1 MSGAGERAAAAGDRA
16 ATKAKGTAR
25 QAHGSETLDHLARAG
40 LVAFGVVHL
49 VLGWLALQLALGD
62 REGSTSTSGAIQTLL
77 EQPAGPVIVWAVALG
92 MALLVVW
99 QVLEALLGHRTYDGL
114 DRVRKRVTSA
124 GKAVVY
130 AVIAVSAARKA
141 AGDGGGGGEKQTDSM
156 TAQVM
161 GWPGGQLIV
170 GAVGLG
176 IVVVGGALVYK
187 GVTDRF
193 LRDLEA
199 QGSAGDTGT
208 AYTWLGRA
216 GYTAKGVSLG
226 VVGGLFCYAAATH
239 DADEGGGLDQ
249 ALRQVLEQPF
259 GPVLLG
265 AIGIGIACFGV
276 FCFAWARHL
285 SR

>member
-1 MSGAGERAAAAGDRA
+1 MSGASGRAAR
-16 ATKAKGTAR
+16 TAKSTAR
-25 QAHGSETLDHLARAG
+25 EAHGSDTLDHLARAG

-62 REGSTSTSGAIQTLL
+62 REGSTSTSGAIQTLV
-77 EQPAGPVIVWAVALG
+77 EQPLGPAIVWAVALG

-99 QVLEALLGHRTYDGL
+99 QGLEALLGHRDHDGI

-141 AGDGGGGGEKQTDSM
+141 SGDGGGSGERQTDSM
-156 TAQVM
+156 TAEVM
-161 GWPGGQLIV
+161 SWPGGQLIV
-170 GAVGLG
+170 GAVGLA
-176 IVVVGGALVYK
+176 IVGVGAALVYK

-199 QGSAGDTGT
+199 AGASGDAGT

-216 GYTAKGVSLG
+216 GYAAKGVSLG

-239 DADEGGGLDQ
+239 DAQESGGLDQ

>member
-1 MSGAGERAAAAGDRA
+1 MS
-16 ATKAKGTAR
+16 TAKSTAR
-25 QAHGSETLDHLARAG
+25 QAHGSDTLDHLARAG

-62 REGSTSTSGAIQTLL
+62 REESTSTSGAIQTLL
-77 EQPAGPVIVWAVALG
+77 EQPMGPVIVWAVALG

-114 DRVRKRVTSA
+114 HRVRKRVTSA

-141 AGDGGGGGEKQTDSM
+141 AGDGGGNGEQQTDSM

-176 IVVVGGALVYK
+176 IVGVGAALVYK

-199 QGSAGDTGT
+199 AGSSGDAGT
-208 AYTWLGRA
+208 AFTWLGRA
-216 GYTAKGVSLG
+216 GYAAKGVSLG

-239 DADEGGGLDQ
+239 DADESGGLDQ

-265 AIGIGIACFGV
+265 AIGVGIACFGV
-276 FCFAWARHL
+276 FCFAWARYL